1 MVVFEQGGTIVVVDD
16 DVRYLVLVF
25 KFALIIKISSH
36 VTLLPLLFLYFEYLL
51 ELFYKLHSILFL
63 SILRPSN
70 LVLS

>member
-25 KFALIIKISSH
+25 KFALIIKIPSH

-51 ELFYKLHSILFL
+51 ELS
-63 SILRPSN
+63 
-70 LVLS
+70 